1 MNKPLAMAAIL
12 AMSAPLAMPHDAAA
26 QPAAAQVMS
35 YSDAAF
41 QDSYS
46 AVVIDPYNLQGG
58 PRAAFVGVL
67 NSAAI
72 LGALRTQRTD
82 PQADVAIMDATTAAI
97 ACKEGLLEPT
107 PPELQPILDPLD
119 PQAKDAGA
127 CGPGV
132 TFDHLVVAYDAA
144 LVKPA
149 PVSIRAMLNPRWRG
163 KVSLQG
169 PPNIQALA
177 LTAILAHAD
186 SGDWHNAD
194 GAFRLLKEIA
204 PQVQTFE
211 PQPDPYT
218 LILNGTLAFA
228 TSWNARAQLYSDRS
242 NGRLGVMLPTEGT
255 VVQIN
260 TISLVK
266 GGPNRAAGLA
276 FIRYA
281 LSPPAQ
287 KAFAERMFYGPT
299 NTATQVSPEVAAR
312 TAASAENKAR
322 VVAVDWNE
330 VIKLRDAWTQRWR
343 RDVIAA
349 SVR

>member
-1 MNKPLAMAAIL
+1 MNKPRMITAFLAVLTVLAA
-12 AMSAPLAMPHDAAA
+12 PHAATA

-41 QDSYS
+41 QDNYS
-46 AVVIDPYNLQGG
+46 AVVIDPYNRQGG
-58 PRAAFVGVL
+58 PQAAFVGVL

-72 LGALRTQRTD
+72 LGALRTQRTS
-82 PQADVAIMDATTAAI
+82 PQADVAIMDSTTAAI
-97 ACKEGLLEPT
+97 ACKEGLLEPIG
-107 PPELQPILDPLD
+107 PELQPILDQLD
-119 PQAKDAGA
+119 PQAKAAGE

-144 LVKPA
+144 LVTPA
-149 PVSIRAMLNPRWRG
+149 PASVRAMLAPQWRG

-186 SGDWHNAD
+186 SGDWRNAD

-242 NGRLGVMLPTEGT
+242 GGRLGVMLPAEGT
-255 VVQIN
+255 VLQIN

-266 GGPNRAAGLA
+266 GAPSRAAGLA
-276 FIRYA
+276 FIRHA

-299 NTATQVSPEVAAR
+299 NLSAQVSPEAAAR
-312 TAASAENKAR
+312 TAASAVDKAR
-322 VVAVDWNE
+322 VIPVDWNE
-330 VIKLRDAWTQRWR
+330 VIKLRDAWTRRWR

-349 SVR
+349 GGR